1 MNFSDLNLIAPLL
14 DALKATGYEK
24 PTPIQQKAIPI
35 VLQGSDLLAIAQ
47 TGTGKTAG
55 FALPMLQLLAKSSQQ
70 AGSASQILSGA
81 PAPAATAAA
90 QPVKVGG
97 ITPASVGA
105 GAPRAPS
112 PGAPRAGSGPRKIR
126 ALILTPTRE
135 LASQIGESFATYG
148 ARLNL
153 KHTVI
158 FGGVGQNPQASAV
171 RQGVDIVVATPGRLL
186 DLMNQK
192 LIKFDGLEIFVLDE
206 ADRMLDMGFI
216 HDVKRVISQ
225 IPRERQTLFF
235 SATMPQE
242 ITKLASAILHQPVR
256 VEVTPV
262 ASTADRIA
270 QAVMHVQENQKTALL
285 KKMLENNEVT
295 RALVFTRT
303 KRDANRVAES
313 LTAAGYGA
321 AAIHGNK
328 SQGARERALDDIKS
342 GKILALV
349 ATDIAARGIDI
360 DELSHVFNYDIPNV
374 PESYVHRIGR
384 TARAGRDGVAV
395 SFCSPA
401 ERAFLVDV
409 ERLIRK
415 RVHVLPTPE
424 GLEVESRKRGGGGG
438 GGRGGQ
444 NRGRPGQ
451 GGGNGQRSH
460 QGNSSGR
467 SGHGQRGGHGNR
479 PHR

>member
-24 PTPIQQKAIPI
+24 PTPIQQKAIPV

-55 FALPMLQLLAKSSQQ
+55 FALPILQLLAQGSSQQ
-70 AGSASQILSGA
+70 AGSGSQILSGA
-81 PAPAATAAA
+81 AAQGAAA

-97 ITPASVGA
+97 ITPVG
-105 GAPRAPS
+105 GA
-112 PGAPRAGSGPRKIR
+112 APRAGSGPRKIR

-148 ARLNL
+148 SRLNL

-158 FGGVGQNPQASAV
+158 FGGVGQNPQVAAV
-171 RQGVDIVVATPGRLL
+171 RQGVDVVVATPGRLL

-192 LIKFDGLEIFVLDE
+192 LVKFDGLEIFVLDE

-216 HDVKRVISQ
+216 HDVKRVIAQ
-225 IPRERQTLFF
+225 IPRDRQTLFF
-235 SATMPQE
+235 SATMPSE
-242 ITKLASAILHQPVR
+242 ITKLASQILVQPVR

-270 QAVMHVQENQKTALL
+270 QAVMHVQENQKTSLL

-328 SQGARERALDDIKS
+328 SQGARERALEGIKS

-374 PESYVHRIGR
+374 PETYVHRIGR

-401 ERAFLVDV
+401 EKAFLSDV

-415 RVHVLPTPE
+415 RVQLLPTPE

-438 GGRGGQ
+438 GGRGGHH
-444 NRGRPGQ
+444 RGRPGQ

-467 SGHGQRGGHGNR
+467 HAHGQRGGHGNR

>member
-24 PTPIQQKAIPI
+24 PTPIQQKAIPV

-55 FALPMLQLLAKSSQQ
+55 FALPILQLLAKGSSQQ
-70 AGSASQILSGA
+70 VGSASQILSGA
-81 PAPAATAAA
+81 AT
-90 QPVKVGG
+90 Q
-97 ITPASVGA
+97 
-105 GAPRAPS
+105 
-112 PGAPRAGSGPRKIR
+112 GAPRAGSGPRKIR

-148 ARLNL
+148 SRLNL
-153 KHTVI
+153 RHTVI
-158 FGGVGQNPQASAV
+158 FGGVGQNPQAAAV

-192 LIKFDGLEIFVLDE
+192 LIKFDGLEVFVLDE

-216 HDVKRVISQ
+216 HDVKRVIAQ
-225 IPRERQTLFF
+225 IPQDRQTLFF
-235 SATMPQE
+235 SATMPSE
-242 ITKLASAILHQPVR
+242 ITKLASQILYQPVR

-262 ASTADRIA
+262 ASTAERIA

-285 KKMLENNEVT
+285 KKMLDNNEVT

-328 SQGARERALDDIKS
+328 SQGARERALEGIKA

-374 PESYVHRIGR
+374 PETYVHRIGR

-424 GLEVESRKRGGGGG
+424 GLEIESRKRGGGGG
-438 GGRGGQ
+438 GRGGY
-444 NRGRPGQ
+444 RGRPGH
-451 GGGNGQRSH
+451 GGGNGQHSH

-467 SGHGQRGGHGNR
+467 HGHGQRGGHGNR
-479 PHR
+479 PLWMTKAGVV